1 MYICIYKE
9 RERKRIISLRNI
21 NIYNGKYD
29 LKLLNKIKKVYIIY
43 MNIWRIELERE
54 EETKKYRN
62 TQLRDFNMIEK
73 QNIQIK
79 NNERIF
85 CFTIFII
92 GKVTH

>member
-1 MYICIYKE
+1 MKNRI
-9 RERKRIISLRNI
+9 RKRGRN
-21 NIYNGKYD
+21 K
-29 LKLLNKIKKVYIIY
+29 
-43 MNIWRIELERE
+43 
-54 EETKKYRN
+54 KKYRN